1 MGLGGYDVES
11 CLECRTTSDKI
22 WWVEAAKRSMC
33 RECVLK
39 REPDFF
45 KHLEAHYDRVLKVC
59 SQVGEALKYEGP
71 DTPDGYDVD
80 GFPGGD
86 RRNNVYPTTRESA
99 LNALLDFVPEKDRS
113 EIRGM
118 IRDVLDVLDEHSD
131 SDEEE

>member
-22 WWVEAAKRSMC
+22 WWVESAKRSMC
-33 RECVLK
+33 RDCVLK
-39 REPDFF
+39 LEPDFF
-45 KHLEAHYDRVLKVC
+45 KRLEAHYDRVVNVC
-59 SQVGEALKYEGP
+59 SQVDAALKDYGP

-113 EIRGM
+113 EICGM
-118 IRDVLDVLDEHSD
+118 IRDVLDVLDEQT
-131 SDEEE
+131 